1 MVPRPRRL
9 PAALGVAAA
18 IVSLAGC
25 TSTVSLDPAPHAND
39 PACAEVTVRLPG
51 ELGGQARRWTD
62 AQATGAWGD
71 PSAVLL
77 TCGLEPP
84 GPSTL
89 RCITV
94 SGVDWLLDETES
106 PRFRLTTSGRT
117 PAVELYVD
125 NTLVSPNNV
134 LAALAGSVGQLPQD
148 AECTAPEAPID
159 EQESPG

>member
-1 MVPRPRRL
+1 MLPARRSL
-9 PAALGVAAA
+9 VAGLVVLAGLLAGCSSTVTLEPAAL
-18 IVSLAGC
+18 
-25 TSTVSLDPAPHAND
+25 AND
-39 PACAEVTVRLPG
+39 PRCADVIVRLPSTVD
-51 ELGGQARRWTD
+51 GQARRWTD

-94 SGVDWLLDETES
+94 SGVDWLVDETES
-106 PRFRLTTSGRT
+106 PRFRLTTYGRT

-134 LAALAGSVGQLPQD
+134 LAALAGSVGQLPED

>member
-1 MVPRPRRL
+1 MTPARRSLVAGLVILAAALTGCSATVTLEPAALANDPRCADVIVRL
-9 PAALGVAAA
+9 PA
-18 IVSLAGC
+18 
-25 TSTVSLDPAPHAND
+25 TVD
-39 PACAEVTVRLPG
+39 
-51 ELGGQARRWTD
+51 GQERRWTD

-94 SGVDWLLDETES
+94 AGVDWLVDETEA
-106 PRFRLTTSGRT
+106 PRFRLTTYGRS

-125 NTLVSPNNV
+125 NTLVSPNDV
-134 LAALAGSVGQLPQD
+134 LAALGAAVGQLPRD
-148 AECTAPEAPID
+148 AECTAPDGAPP
-159 EQESPG
+159 QTAG

>member
-1 MVPRPRRL
+1 MLSVRRSVVAGL
-9 PAALGVAAA
+9 VVLAGLLAGCSSTVTLEPAAL
-18 IVSLAGC
+18 
-25 TSTVSLDPAPHAND
+25 AND
-39 PACAEVTVRLPG
+39 PRCADVIVRLPSTVD
-51 ELGGQARRWTD
+51 GQARRWTD

-94 SGVDWLLDETES
+94 SGVDWLVDETES
-106 PRFRLTTSGRT
+106 PRFRLTTYGRT

-134 LAALAGSVGQLPQD
+134 LSALAGSVGQLPEN

-159 EQESPG
+159 EQESAG

>member
-1 MVPRPRRL
+1 MPPVRRSL
-9 PAALGVAAA
+9 VTGLVVLAGVLTGCSSSVTLEPAAL
-18 IVSLAGC
+18 S
-25 TSTVSLDPAPHAND
+25 ND
-39 PACAEVTVRLPG
+39 PRCADVIVRLPSTVD
-51 ELGGQARRWTD
+51 GQERRWTD

-94 SGVDWLLDETES
+94 SGVDWLVDETES
-106 PRFRLTTSGRT
+106 PRFRLTTYGRS

-125 NTLVSPNNV
+125 NTVVSPNDV
-134 LAALAGSVGQLPQD
+134 LAALAGSVGQLPKNAQ
-148 AECTAPEAPID
+148 CTAPEAPVD
-159 EQESPG
+159 EQESAG